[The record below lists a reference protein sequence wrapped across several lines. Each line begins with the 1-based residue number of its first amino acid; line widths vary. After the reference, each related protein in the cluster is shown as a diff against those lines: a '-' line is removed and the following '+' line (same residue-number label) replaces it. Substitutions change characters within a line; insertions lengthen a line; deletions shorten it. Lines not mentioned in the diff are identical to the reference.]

1 MSQFLDSVTA
11 VIAVR
16 DLTAS
21 RRWYE
26 HILGPATAEPDAL
39 TAEWKIANDAW
50 IRVTQDKER
59 AGNSIVAIRTSNL
72 TEQVKLYEGRAVL
85 PIEIEDL
92 GYARRAVAVDPDGNQ
107 IHFLEGI

>member
-26 HILGPATAEPDAL
+26 HILGPATADPDAL
-39 TAEWKIANDAW
+39 TAEWKIAKDAW
-50 IRVTQDKER
+50 IRVTQDPLR
-59 AGNSIVAIRTSNL
+59 AGHSIVVVRTAKL
-72 TEQVKLYEGRAVL
+72 DEQVKLYEGRAVL
-85 PIEIEDL
+85 PLEIEDL
-92 GYARRAVAVDPDGNQ
+92 GYARRAVAEDPDGNQ